1 MTTDP
6 LEFDTA
12 DRIRKALRVAGMD
25 QKQLAAT
32 LGITSS
38 AVSVWVRGLGLPNLD
53 TLHAVADA
61 CGVPRDWLV
70 LGPGRTPTPAED
82 AWMRQIAAAAEETRQ
97 ALADLEDAL
106 HEAGNRGTGAV
117 QALADYLLDRLTAP
131 KETR

>member
-25 QKQLAAT
+25 QKQIAAT
-32 LGITSS
+32 LGLTPG

-70 LGPGRTPTPAED
+70 LGPGRKPTPAEE
-82 AWMRQIAAAAEETRQ
+82 AWMRQIAGAAEETRQ

-106 HEAGNRGTGAV
+106 HEAGERGPGAV
-117 QALADYLLDRLTAP
+117 QALADHLLDRLTTPRSA
-131 KETR
+131 R

>member
-25 QKQLAAT
+25 QKQLATA
-32 LGITSS
+32 LGLTSS

-70 LGPGRTPTPAED
+70 LGPGRTPTPAEE
-82 AWMRQIAAAAEETRQ
+82 AWMRQIAGAAEETRI
-97 ALADLEDAL
+97 ALLDLEDAL
-106 HEAGNRGTGAV
+106 HEAGQRGPSAV
-117 QALADYLLDRLTAP
+117 QSLADHLLDRLTAP